1 MRINVPPRRTGSLD
15 SEPDNDH
22 EVITDKIKEPRKAM
36 LDRYGIVNKVLQ
48 GGDLSN
54 HYLLKE
60 RDHRQ
65 LEPVLNKLDIS
76 ILGCLKIIRL
86 ASKIAD
92 YSRDEYIAM
101 PHLGEALNYRQL
113 DGYIELF

>member
-1 MRINVPPRRTGSLD
+1 MFHSDGQALWIANPTMITKLC
-15 SEPDNDH
+15 
-22 EVITDKIKEPRKAM
+22 TDKIKEPRKAM
-36 LDRYGIVNKVLQ
+36 LDRYGIVNNGLQ

-65 LEPVLNKLDIS
+65 LELVLNKLDIS
-76 ILGCLKIIRL
+76 ILGCPKIIRL
-86 ASKIAD
+86 ASTIAD
-92 YSRDEYIAM
+92 YAREEYIAR
-101 PHLGEALNYRQL
+101 PSLAEALNYRQL